1 MAKLVVGDHAKYH
14 RKVRYKVCVSGAAE
28 TGHCSMDAL
37 EKAEAVGRAVAEAG
51 AVLVTGATTGTPYWA
66 AKGAKSAGGLVIGF
80 SPASS
85 EIAHVKT
92 YRLPIDYHDDII
104 FTGFEYSGRN
114 WILTRAADAVINI
127 CGRIGTLNEF
137 TAAFEDNKPIGV
149 LEGTGGTADSIREIL
164 EKSHR
169 GMGRVVFS
177 SDPKALVAMVLKAV
191 EDFDRTI

>member
-1 MAKLVVGDHAKYH
+1 MAKPSLSDHAKYH
-14 RKVRYKVCVSGAAE
+14 RKMRYKICISGAAE

-37 EKAEAVGRAVAEAG
+37 EKAEEMGREVAKAG
-51 AVLVTGATTGTPYWA
+51 MVLVTGATTGTPYWA

-85 EIAHVKT
+85 ELAHVKT
-92 YRLPIDYHDDII
+92 YRLPIDYHDDIV

-137 TAAFEDNKPIGV
+137 TSAFEDNKPIGV
-149 LEGTGGTADSIREIL
+149 LEGTGGTADFIREVL

-169 GMGRVVFS
+169 GFGKVMFS
-177 SDPKALVAMVLKAV
+177 SDPKTLLEMVIKAI
-191 EDFDRTI
+191 EETDRGI